1 MTVLTQSQQAILGK
15 AREISNGPV
24 RLRAAGVDRSE
35 AYPWENVELL
45 RDAGFMGMTIPKT
58 FGGLGLGCLE
68 AVLVIEQ
75 FARNCGV
82 TGRILVESNLGAVGA
97 VMAFGNKEQ
106 KSKVADLVLAGD
118 KPAICI
124 TEKDAGSA
132 ASDMKTTA
140 RRVEGGY
147 ILNGTKHWIT
157 GGGVSRTHLV
167 FAQVMEGDERQGI
180 GGFLAFRDETEGLHI
195 GNRESAMGLRGIP
208 ETEVHFQDMFVPNA
222 MMIRHEKGFGKTF
235 GALMQA
241 YNGQRLGAAT
251 VAHGI
256 AVGAFELARDFL
268 LDRKQFGR
276 PIAEFQGL
284 QWMIADMSIALTAT
298 EALIRNAAARAG
310 NGFPSLQDA
319 AQAKIL
325 AAETAV
331 KVTGD
336 ALQLHGAR
344 GYSRHLPLERMVRDV
359 RMFTIGGGTV
369 QMLRNQVAQEVLGRK
384 FSQRR
389 RNNG

>member
-1 MTVLTQSQQAILGK
+1 
-15 AREISNGPV
+15 
-24 RLRAAGVDRSE
+24 
-35 AYPWENVELL
+35 
-45 RDAGFMGMTIPKT
+45 
-58 FGGLGLGCLE
+58 
-68 AVLVIEQ
+68 
-75 FARNCGV
+75 
-82 TGRILVESNLGAVGA
+82 
-97 VMAFGNKEQ
+97 
-106 KSKVADLVLAGD
+106 
-118 KPAICI
+118 
-124 TEKDAGSA
+124 
-132 ASDMKTTA
+132 MKTTA